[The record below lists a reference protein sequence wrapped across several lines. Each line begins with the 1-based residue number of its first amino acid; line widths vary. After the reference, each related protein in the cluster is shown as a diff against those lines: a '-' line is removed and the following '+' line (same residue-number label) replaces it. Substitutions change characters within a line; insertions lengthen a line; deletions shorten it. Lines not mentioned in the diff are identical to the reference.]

1 MAHHSDTQLKRTG
14 VITIVA
20 IALALTAAFNLRKLP
35 WFSGTT
41 YQAEFSDTSGLH
53 VGNRVE
59 IAGIRVGRVSDIE
72 IEGAKVV
79 VSFSVEGTE
88 IGHRSEASIGVLN
101 LLGEKYLDITPQ
113 GGRTLDAGS
122 KIPLARTSAGSDIV
136 GTFGDLAET
145 TEAIDTQ
152 QLAKALTTMS
162 GTLDK
167 AGPEVQ
173 GAFQGIA
180 ALSQTIAARGDELE
194 SLLQDAEKVVQLVN
208 QRKQD
213 IVSVMEN
220 GDQVFAELIQRRQ
233 AIHQLLVNATA
244 LAEQLQALVKENQK
258 QIGPALDALNTALKF
273 LNARDEDLTKT
284 IQNYGPYA
292 SILIN
297 IIGTGPWFDA
307 YLANLTGIVSGE
319 FVPGRRPGIV
329 E

>member
-1 MAHHSDTQLKRTG
+1 MAHHSNTQLTRTG

-35 WFSGTT
+35 WFAGTT
-41 YQAEFSDTSGLH
+41 YQAEFADTSGLH
-53 VGNRVE
+53 AGSRVE

-79 VSFSVEGTE
+79 VSFSVEDTE
-88 IGHRSEASIGVLN
+88 IGHRSEAMIGVLN

-113 GGRTLDAGS
+113 GGEALDAGS
-122 KIPLARTSAGSDIV
+122 RIPLARTTAGSDIV
-136 GTFGDLAET
+136 GTFGDLTET
-145 TEAIDTQ
+145 TEQIDTQ

-162 GTLDK
+162 GTLDQ

-194 SLLQDAEKVVQLVN
+194 SLLQDAEKVVKLVN
-208 QRKQD
+208 DRKQD
-213 IVSVMEN
+213 IVGVMKD
-220 GDQVFAELIQRRQ
+220 GDQVFAELISRRQ
-233 AIHQLLVNATA
+233 AIHQLLVNATT
-244 LAEQLQALVKENQK
+244 LAQQLEGLVKENEK
-258 QIGPALDALNTALKF
+258 QIGPALDGLNTALKF
-273 LNARDEDLTKT
+273 LNAREEDLTKT

-307 YLANLTGIVSGE
+307 YLANLTGIASGE
-319 FVPGRRPGIV
+319 FLPGKRPGIV

>member
-1 MAHHSDTQLKRTG
+1 MSRHSEAKLTRTG

-20 IALALTAAFNLRKLP
+20 LALALTAAFNLRKLP
-35 WFSGTT
+35 WLAGTT
-41 YQAEFSDTSGLH
+41 YQAEFSDASGLH
-53 VGNRVE
+53 VGSRVE
-59 IAGIRVGRVSDIE
+59 VAGIRVGRVSDIE
-72 IEGAKVV
+72 IEEALVV
-79 VSFSVEGTE
+79 VSFSVDGTE
-88 IGHRSEASIGVLN
+88 LGHRSEASVGVLN

-113 GGRTLDAGS
+113 GGRNLDAGS
-122 KIPLARTSAGSDIV
+122 TIPLARTSAGSDIV

-162 GTLDK
+162 GTLEQ

-194 SLLQDAEKVVQLVN
+194 ALLQDAEKVVQLVN
-208 QRKQD
+208 ERKQD
-213 IVSVMEN
+213 IVGVMKN
-220 GDQVFAELIQRRQ
+220 GDQVFAELISRRQ

-244 LAEQLQALVKENQK
+244 LAEQLKALVKENEK
-258 QIGPALDALNTALKF
+258 QIGPALDALDQALKF